1 MQAAWALPGARAVQA
16 AWALPGAQVA
26 WAVLEAWEGLVA
38 QAAAEFLKVEPAVQV
53 SSEAELAAQESVM
66 AERAAWV
73 GPEVP
78 GASEL
83 LVALAVQVS
92 SKAELAAQE
101 SVMAERAA

>member
-1 MQAAWALPGARAVQA
+1 VLAAWAV
-16 AWALPGAQVA
+16 
-26 WAVLEAWEGLVA
+26 
-38 QAAAEFLKVEPAVQV
+38 
-53 SSEAELAAQESVM
+53 
-66 AERAAWV
+66 
-73 GPEVP
+73 PEVP

>member
-1 MQAAWALPGARAVQA
+1 MQA